1 VSESP
6 ESSPPP
12 PSRGSAPGPSAP
24 NPADASAPDPSA
36 PNPAAEPLPI
46 VLTGVRGRNSIPR
59 TVFQTTLTILAVLAS
74 IGLLYLLRGPISWI
88 ILAGF
93 LAIAVSGPVTFLSR
107 RLPRPLAILI
117 VYIGVLLFPA
127 LIMLVILPPI
137 VNAAADLIDQAPEYA
152 TSLEKTVNESETL
165 QKLDDD
171 FGIVDQIQKQA
182 DQLPARLGDAANW
195 LGDLGLGIVN
205 SAFAAVTILIF
216 SVFLV
221 ANGRRWLDGMLVLSP
236 VEHADRLRAVLDRM
250 GQAVGSYIAGAL
262 FQGVVAGILTWIVL
276 TILDVPFAAPLAVLV
291 GLFDLIPMVGATI
304 AAVIVGIVT
313 LFYDFPTATII
324 WVIWS
329 IIYQQVENT
338 VIQPRIQKRA
348 VGVHP
353 FLVMV
358 SVLCGGTLLG
368 VPGALLAVP
377 VAASI
382 QIGIQAWWE
391 WRTEQ
396 RGLVAHA
403 VDEADGDD
411 GGPSSSGGDT
421 SAPQPA

>member
-1 VSESP
+1 MP
-6 ESSPPP
+6 
-12 PSRGSAPGPSAP
+12 
-24 NPADASAPDPSA
+24 
-36 PNPAAEPLPI
+36 
-46 VLTGVRGRNSIPR
+46 GRNSIPR
-59 TVFQTTLTILAVLAS
+59 TVLQTTLTILAVLAS
-74 IGLLYLLRGPISWI
+74 LGLIYLLRGPISWI

-93 LAIAVSGPVTFLSR
+93 LAVAVSGPVTVLSR
-107 RLPRPLAILI
+107 RLPRSLAIAL

-127 LIMLVILPPI
+127 LILLVILPPI

-152 TSLEKTVNESETL
+152 ASLEKTVNENETL
-165 QKLDDD
+165 QQLDDD
-171 FGIVDQIQKQA
+171 FGIVEQIQKQA

-205 SAFAAVTILIF
+205 SAFAAVTIVIF
-216 SVFLV
+216 SIFLV
-221 ANGRRWLDGMLVLSP
+221 VNGRRWLDRILVLSP
-236 VEHADRLRAVLDRM
+236 VEHADRLRGVLDRM

-262 FQGVVAGILTWIVL
+262 FQALVAGILTWIVL

-313 LFYDFPTATII
+313 LFYDFPTVTIV

-329 IIYQQVENT
+329 IVYQQVENT

-382 QIGIQAWWE
+382 QIGIHAWWE

-396 RGLVAHA
+396 RRMLDVTVHPA
-403 VDEADGDD
+403 GDD
-411 GGPSSSGGDT
+411 DDGPSPSGNGP
-421 SAPQPA
+421 SASQTA

>member
-1 VSESP
+1 MSTP
-6 ESSPPP
+6 SSPP
-12 PSRGSAPGPSAP
+12 S
-24 NPADASAPDPSA
+24 PDPR
-36 PNPAAEPLPI
+36 EPLPV
-46 VLTGVRGRNSIPR
+46 VLRGGAGRGNSIPR
-59 TVFQTTLTILAVLAS
+59 TVLQSTLTILAVLAS
-74 IGLLYLLRGPISWI
+74 LGLIYLLRGPISWI
-88 ILAGF
+88 VLAGF
-93 LAIAVSGPVTFLSR
+93 LAVAVSGPVSMLSR
-107 RLPRPLAILI
+107 KMPRGIAIAI
-117 VYIGVLLFPA
+117 VYVSVLILPA
-127 LIMLVILPPI
+127 LISAIVLPPI

-152 TSLEKTVNESETL
+152 ASLEKTVNESQTL

-205 SAFAAVTILIF
+205 SAFAAITILIL
-216 SVFLV
+216 SIFLV
-221 ANGRRWLDGMLVLSP
+221 ANGRKWLESLLVLGP
-236 VEHADRLRAVLDRM
+236 PDHADRLRSVLDRM

-262 FQGVVAGILTWIVL
+262 FQGVIAGILTWIVL
-276 TILDVPFAAPLAVLV
+276 TILGVPFAAPLAVIV

-304 AAVIVGIVT
+304 AAVFVGIIT
-313 LFYDFPTATII
+313 LFYDFPTVTII

-329 IIYQQVENT
+329 VVYQQVENT

-368 VPGALLAVP
+368 IPGALLAVP

-382 QIGIQAWWE
+382 QIGLQAWWD
-391 WRTEQ
+391 WRNEQ
-396 RGLVAHA
+396 RGLREGELP
-403 VDEADGDD
+403 DADGDGD
-411 GGPSSSGGDT
+411 GGTPPAGGGEPA
-421 SAPQPA
+421 APQPA

>member
-1 VSESP
+1 MTEPP

-12 PSRGSAPGPSAP
+12 SRRPAADSSAAD
-24 NPADASAPDPSA
+24 PADRSASGATASP
-36 PNPAAEPLPI
+36 PLPV
-46 VLTGVRGRNSIPR
+46 VLTGSRGRNSIPR
-59 TVFQTTLTILAVLAS
+59 TVLQTTLTILAVLAS
-74 IGLLYLLRGPISWI
+74 LALIYLLRGPISWI

-93 LAIAVSGPVTFLSR
+93 LAVAVSGPVTVLSR
-107 RLPRPLAILI
+107 RMPRGLAIAL

-127 LIMLVILPPI
+127 LVLLVILPPI

-152 TSLEKTVNESETL
+152 TSLEKTVNENETL

-171 FGIVDQIQKQA
+171 FGIVEQIQKQA

-205 SAFAAVTILIF
+205 STFAAVTILIF

-236 VEHADRLRAVLDRM
+236 VEHADRLRSVLDRM

-262 FQGVVAGILTWIVL
+262 FQAVVAGILTWIVL

-304 AAVIVGIVT
+304 AAVIVGLVT
-313 LFYDFPTATII
+313 LFYDFPTVTIV

-368 VPGALLAVP
+368 IPGALLAVP

-382 QIGIQAWWE
+382 QIGIQAWWD

-403 VDEADGDD
+403 IGEADADGDEA
-411 GGPSSSGGDT
+411 PPSGG
-421 SAPQPA
+421 SGPAAPQSA

>member
-1 VSESP
+1 MSAPSP
-6 ESSPPP
+6 PSSP
-12 PSRGSAPGPSAP
+12 
-24 NPADASAPDPSA
+24 DPR
-36 PNPAAEPLPI
+36 EPLP
-46 VLTGVRGRNSIPR
+46 VVVQGVGPRNSIPR
-59 TVFQTTLTILAVLAS
+59 TVLQTTLTILSVLAALAL
-74 IGLLYLLRGPISWI
+74 IYLLRGPISWV

-93 LAIAVSGPVTFLSR
+93 LAIAVSGPVTLLSR
-107 RLPRPLAILI
+107 RIPRGLAITV
-117 VYIGVLLFPA
+117 VYVGVLLFPA
-127 LIMLVILPPI
+127 LISLVILPPV

-152 TSLEKTVNESETL
+152 NSLEKTVNENTTL
-165 QKLDDD
+165 QQLDDD

-182 DQLPARLGDAANW
+182 DQLPARIGDAAGV

-205 SAFAAVTILIF
+205 SAFAAVTIIIF

-221 ANGRRWLDGMLVLSP
+221 ANGRRWLDDLLVLSP

-250 GQAVGSYIAGAL
+250 AQAVGSYIAGAL
-262 FQGVVAGILTWIVL
+262 VQGVIAGVLTWIVL

-304 AAVIVGIVT
+304 AAVFVGILT
-313 LFYDFPTATII
+313 LFYDFPTATIV
-324 WVIWS
+324 WVVWS
-329 IIYQQVENT
+329 IIYQQLENT

-368 VPGALLAVP
+368 VAGALFAVP

-382 QIGIQAWWE
+382 QIGIQAWWD
-391 WRTEQ
+391 WRKEQ
-396 RGLVAHA
+396 RGRLDVTHHDAGG
-403 VDEADGDD
+403 EGGDD
-411 GGPSSSGGDT
+411 PSSAAPDPT
-421 SAPQPA
+421 APQPA

>member
-1 VSESP
+1 M
-6 ESSPPP
+6 
-12 PSRGSAPGPSAP
+12 
-24 NPADASAPDPSA
+24 
-36 PNPAAEPLPI
+36 L
-46 VLTGVRGRNSIPR
+46 
-59 TVFQTTLTILAVLAS
+59 QTTLTILAVLAAL
-74 IGLLYLLRGPISWI
+74 GLIYLLRGPISWV

-93 LAIAVSGPVTFLSR
+93 LAVAVSGPVTLLSR
-107 RLPRPLAILI
+107 RMPRGLAITV
-117 VYIGVLLFPA
+117 VYVLVLLFPA
-127 LIMLVILPPI
+127 LISFVILPPI
-137 VNAAADLIDQAPEYA
+137 VNAAADLVDQAPQYA
-152 TSLEKTVNESETL
+152 SSLQNWVNESETL

-171 FGIVDQIQKQA
+171 FGIVEQIQKQA

-205 SAFAAVTILIF
+205 SAFAAITILIF

-221 ANGRRWLDGMLVLSP
+221 ANGRRWLDGLLVLSP
-236 VEHADRLRAVLDRM
+236 VEHADRLRSVLDRM
-250 GQAVGSYIAGAL
+250 GQAVGSYMAGAL

-304 AAVIVGIVT
+304 AAVIVSIVT
-313 LFYDFPTATII
+313 LFYDFPTVTIV

-329 IIYQQVENT
+329 IVYQQIENT

-358 SVLCGGTLLG
+358 SVLCGGTLFG

-382 QIGIQAWWE
+382 QIGIQAWWD
-391 WRTEQ
+391 WRNEQ
-396 RGLVAHA
+396 RATPSDADGL
-403 VDEADGDD
+403 DGQPTADGDEPPTGRD
-411 GGPSSSGGDT
+411 ESE
-421 SAPQPA
+421 APQPA

>member
-1 VSESP
+1 MGRVSEP
-6 ESSPPP
+6 VGES
-12 PSRGSAPGPSAP
+12 R
-24 NPADASAPDPSA
+24 
-36 PNPAAEPLPI
+36 EPLPI
-46 VLTGVRGRNSIPR
+46 VLSGPGPRASIPR
-59 TVFQTTLTILAVLAS
+59 AVLQTTLTILAVLAS
-74 IGLLYLLRGPISWI
+74 LGLLYLLRGPISWI
-88 ILAGF
+88 VLAGF
-93 LAIAVSGPVTFLSR
+93 LAVAVSGPVAVLSR
-107 RLPRPLAILI
+107 HIPRGIAIAV
-117 VYIGVLLFPA
+117 VYVAVLLIPA
-127 LIMLVILPPI
+127 LISFVILPPI

-152 TSLEKTVNESETL
+152 DSLQKWVSESATL
-165 QKLDDD
+165 QKLDHD
-171 FGIVDQIQKQA
+171 FGIVEQIQKQA

-221 ANGRRWLDGMLVLSP
+221 ANGRRWLDGLLVLSP
-236 VEHADRLRAVLDRM
+236 VEHADRVRGVLDRM

-262 FQGVVAGILTWIVL
+262 LQALIAGILTWIVL
-276 TILDVPFAAPLAVLV
+276 MILDVPFAAPLAVLV

-313 LFYDFPTATII
+313 LFYDFPTVTIV

-329 IIYQQVENT
+329 IVYQQIENT

-358 SVLCGGTLLG
+358 SVLCGGTLFG
-368 VPGALLAVP
+368 IPGALLAVP

-382 QIGIQAWWE
+382 QIGIRAWWE
-391 WRTEQ
+391 WRAEQ
-396 RGLVAHA
+396 RGLLDVTHHVA
-403 VDEADGDD
+403 EGEGEGDD
-411 GGPSSSGGDT
+411 DPPSGAGPT
-421 SAPQPA
+421 SPVPPPSPPQPA

>member
-1 VSESP
+1 M
-6 ESSPPP
+6 
-12 PSRGSAPGPSAP
+12 
-24 NPADASAPDPSA
+24 
-36 PNPAAEPLPI
+36 
-46 VLTGVRGRNSIPR
+46 RGRNSIPR
-59 TVFQTTLTILAVLAS
+59 TVLQTTLTVLA
-74 IGLLYLLRGPISWI
+74 ILGALGLIYLLRGPISWVV
-88 ILAGF
+88 LAGF
-93 LAIAVSGPVTFLSR
+93 LAVAVSGPVTVLSR
-107 RLPRPLAILI
+107 RMPRGLAITL
-117 VYIGVLLFPA
+117 VYVGVLLFPA
-127 LIMLVILPPI
+127 LISFVILPPI

-152 TSLEKTVNESETL
+152 ASLEKTVNESQTL

-171 FGIVDQIQKQA
+171 FGIVEQIQKQA
-182 DQLPARLGDAANW
+182 DQLPSRLGDAANW

-221 ANGRRWLDGMLVLSP
+221 ANGRRWLDGILVLSP
-236 VEHADRLRAVLDRM
+236 VEHADRLRSVLDRM

-262 FQGVVAGILTWIVL
+262 FQAVVAGVLTWIVL

-313 LFYDFPTATII
+313 LFYDFPTVTIV

-368 VPGALLAVP
+368 IPGALLAVP

-382 QIGIQAWWE
+382 QIGIQAWWD

-396 RGLVAHA
+396 RGLLDVAA
-403 VDEADGDD
+403 DEPTGNGDD
-411 GGPSSSGGDT
+411 GPPSSSGDP

>member
-1 VSESP
+1 MS
-6 ESSPPP
+6 
-12 PSRGSAPGPSAP
+12 GGPK
-24 NPADASAPDPSA
+24 
-36 PNPAAEPLPI
+36 
-46 VLTGVRGRNSIPR
+46 RNSISR
-59 TVFQTTLTILAVLAS
+59 TVFQSTLTILAVLGSLA
-74 IGLLYLLRGPISWI
+74 LLYLLRGPISWVV
-88 ILAGF
+88 LAGF
-93 LAIAVSGPVTFLSR
+93 LAMAVSGPISMLSR
-107 RLPRPLAILI
+107 RIPRGLAITI
-117 VYIGVLLFPA
+117 VYLLVLTMPA
-127 LIMLVILPPI
+127 LISAVILPPI

-152 TSLEKTVNESETL
+152 ASLEKTVNESQTL

-182 DQLPARLGDAANW
+182 DQLPSRLGDAANW

-205 SAFAAVTILIF
+205 SAFAAITILIL

-221 ANGRRWLDGMLVLSP
+221 ANGRKWLDHLLDLGP
-236 VEHADRLRAVLDRM
+236 ADHADRLRSTLDRM

-262 FQGVVAGILTWIVL
+262 FQGVIAGVLTWVVL

-304 AAVIVGIVT
+304 AAVLVGIIT
-313 LFYDFPTATII
+313 LFYDFPTATIA

-353 FLVMV
+353 FLVMF

-368 VPGALLAVP
+368 VAGALLAVP

-382 QIGIQAWWE
+382 QIGIQAWWD
-391 WRTEQ
+391 WRNEQ
-396 RGLVAHA
+396 RSALDGTSP
-403 VDEADGDD
+403 EADVDGGDPPSGDD
-411 GGPSSSGGDT
+411 DPA
-421 SAPQPA
+421 APQPA